1 MMANGLFLVCINV
14 KSDKNKEKTYYLFYI
29 FPVKFVFTKNSLIV
43 SDDVQNLFSLMD
55 FGGDGKIKYEE
66 YMRATMH
73 YRRLG
78 MLLSIDFLPA
88 HRKCL
93 VQKFKAVK

>member
-1 MMANGLFLVCINV
+1 M
-14 KSDKNKEKTYYLFYI
+14 
-29 FPVKFVFTKNSLIV
+29 KFVFTKNSLV
-43 SDDVQNLFSLMD
+43 VPDDVQNLFSLMD

-66 YMRATMH
+66 YMRATLH

-93 VQKFKAVK
+93 VQKFKAQK

>member
-1 MMANGLFLVCINV
+1 
-14 KSDKNKEKTYYLFYI
+14 
-29 FPVKFVFTKNSLIV
+29 
-43 SDDVQNLFSLMD
+43 MD

-66 YMRATMH
+66 FMRATMH

-88 HRKCL
+88 HRKGL
-93 VQKFKAVK
+93 LKSMKN

>member
-1 MMANGLFLVCINV
+1 MPLINSKPLNEELNRPFLRNLFSRKFIG
-14 KSDKNKEKTYYLFYI
+14 F
-29 FPVKFVFTKNSLIV
+29 FP
-43 SDDVQNLFSLMD
+43 DDVQNLFSLMD

-66 YMRATMH
+66 YMRATLH

-93 VQKFKAVK
+93 VQKFKAQK